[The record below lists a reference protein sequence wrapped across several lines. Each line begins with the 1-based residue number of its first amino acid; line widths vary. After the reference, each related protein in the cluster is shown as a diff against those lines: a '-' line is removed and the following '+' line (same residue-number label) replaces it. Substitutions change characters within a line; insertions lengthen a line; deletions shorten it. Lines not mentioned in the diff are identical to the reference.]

1 MTDPTSL
8 GVIDEFVVIF
18 TRYIDSGFGLLGGEV
33 QYLTA
38 ILIGIDIT
46 LAGLYWAMGSDSS
59 VIGKFLKKVMYV
71 GVFALIITNFSGL
84 ANIVFSSFGGL
95 GLKATATTM
104 TAEDLLRPG
113 FIANTG
119 FTAAHPILTQIGELT
134 GPVKF
139 FHNIVLIVAL
149 FLAWIITM
157 FAFFFI
163 AIQLFVTILEFKL
176 TTLAGF
182 ILIPF
187 ALWNKT
193 SFLAEKV
200 LGNVVA
206 SGIKLMVLAIIV
218 GIGSTIF
225 GDITSAFTPPVDNPD
240 MVVPITL
247 KDAASI
253 MLGSMALLALGIF
266 GPGIATGLVSG
277 APQLGAG
284 AAVGTMAAVGAGALA
299 GGAAAGAGIKGIA
312 KGAAGSIKA
321 GASMAGGS
329 KVAFTLGKM
338 GSGAGGIKGAAAGM
352 SAVAQAGVM
361 SVAKAGGRK
370 ALAAG
375 GAVSTAHGN
384 GMRGGMR
391 ALTKG
396 IKAPSKAAPK
406 ADAANG
412 GSGSKSPN
420 WAKKVHRQQKTR
432 HATRAASH
440 AIRSSDSGGGGNG
453 PSLNPDG

>member
-139 FHNIVLIVAL
+139 FHSIVLIVAL

-225 GDITSAFTPPVDNPD
+225 GDITSAFAPPIDNPD

-299 GGAAAGAGIKGIA
+299 GGAIAGAGIKGVA
-312 KGAAGSIKA
+312 KGGAASIKA

-329 KVAFTLGKM
+329 KLAFTLGKM
-338 GSGAGGIKGAAAGM
+338 GSGAGGIKGAAAGVA
-352 SAVAQAGVM
+352 AVAQAGVM
-361 SVAKAGGRK
+361 SVAKAGAGK
-370 ALAAG
+370 ALEAG
-375 GAVSTAHGN
+375 GAISTAHTN
-384 GMRGGMR
+384 GMRGSMHALSKGMKR
-391 ALTKG
+391 M
-396 IKAPSKAAPK
+396 PK
-406 ADAANG
+406 ADPAG
-412 GSGSKSPN
+412 GGGDGKGPN

-453 PSLNPDG
+453 PALNPDG

>member
-1 MTDPTSL
+1 MADPTSL
-8 GVIDEFVVIF
+8 GVIDEFVVTF
-18 TRYIDSGFGLLGGEV
+18 TSYIGSGFGLLGGEV

-46 LAGLYWAMGSDSS
+46 LAGLYWAMGSDNS

-84 ANIVFSSFGGL
+84 ANIVFNSFGGL
-95 GLKATATTM
+95 GLQATATSL
-104 TAEDLLRPG
+104 TADDLLRPG

-119 FTAAHPILTQIGELT
+119 FQAAHPILTQIGELT

-206 SGIKLMVLAIIV
+206 SGIKLMVLAIII

-225 GDITSAFTPPVDNPD
+225 GDITSAFAPPASAPD
-240 MVVPITL
+240 TIVPITL

-299 GGAAAGAGIKGIA
+299 GGAVAGAGIKSFG
-312 KGAAGSIKA
+312 KGAAASVKA
-321 GASMAGGS
+321 GASMAGGTRL
-329 KVAFTLGKM
+329 AFTM
-338 GSGAGGIKGAAAGM
+338 GSISQGGGIKGAAAGVG
-352 SAVAQAGVM
+352 AVAQAGVM

-370 ALAAG
+370 VLAAG

-384 GMRGGMR
+384 GMRGGMA
-391 ALTKG
+391 ALSKG
-396 IKAPSKAAPK
+396 MKAPRK
-406 ADAANG
+406 DG
-412 GSGSKSPN
+412 GGGATGETGKGPN
-420 WAKKVHRQQKTR
+420 WAKKVHRQQQTR
-432 HATRAASH
+432 HATRTATNAL
-440 AIRSSDSGGGGNG
+440 RGGDGGGSGSG
-453 PSLNPDG
+453 PSLNPDA

>member
-1 MTDPTSL
+1 MADPTSL
-8 GVIDEFVVIF
+8 GVIDEFVVTF
-18 TRYIDSGFGLLGGEV
+18 TSYIDSGFGLLGGEV

-46 LAGLYWAMGSDSS
+46 LAGLYWAMGSDNS

-84 ANIVFSSFGGL
+84 ANIVFNSFGGL

-104 TAEDLLRPG
+104 TADDLLRPG

-119 FTAAHPILTQIGELT
+119 FQAAHPILTQIGELT

-206 SGIKLMVLAIIV
+206 SGIKLMVLAIII

-225 GDITSAFTPPVDNPD
+225 GDITSAFAPPASAPD
-240 MVVPITL
+240 TVVPINL

-299 GGAAAGAGIKGIA
+299 GGAVAGAGIKGIG
-312 KGAAGSIKA
+312 KGAAASVKA

-329 KVAFTLGKM
+329 KVAFTLGSM
-338 GSGAGGIKGAAAGM
+338 SQGGGIKGAAAGVG
-352 SAVAQAGVM
+352 AVAQAGVM
-361 SVAKAGGRK
+361 SVAKAGGRR

-375 GAVSTAHGN
+375 GAVSKAHGN
-384 GMRGGMR
+384 GMRGGMA
-391 ALTKG
+391 ALSKG
-396 IKAPSKAAPK
+396 MKAPRKDGGGDS
-406 ADAANG
+406 
-412 GSGSKSPN
+412 GSGETGKGPN
-420 WAKKVHRQQKTR
+420 WAKKVHRQQQTR
-432 HATRAASH
+432 HATRTATNAL
-440 AIRSSDSGGGGNG
+440 RGGDGGGSGSG
-453 PSLNPDG
+453 PSLNPDA

>member
-1 MTDPTSL
+1 MADPTSL
-8 GVIDEFVVIF
+8 GVIDEFVVTF
-18 TRYIDSGFGLLGGEV
+18 TSYIDSGFGLLGGEV

-46 LAGLYWAMGSDSS
+46 LAGLYWAMGSDNS

-84 ANIVFSSFGGL
+84 ANIVFNSFGGL
-95 GLKATATTM
+95 GLQATATSL
-104 TAEDLLRPG
+104 TADDLLRPG

-119 FTAAHPILTQIGELT
+119 FQAAHPILTQIGELT

-206 SGIKLMVLAIIV
+206 SGIKLMVLAIII

-225 GDITSAFTPPVDNPD
+225 GDITSAFAPPASAPD
-240 MVVPITL
+240 TIVPITL

-299 GGAAAGAGIKGIA
+299 GGAVAGAGIKSFG
-312 KGAAGSIKA
+312 KGAAASVKA
-321 GASMAGGS
+321 GASMAGGTRL
-329 KVAFTLGKM
+329 AFTM
-338 GSGAGGIKGAAAGM
+338 GSISQGGGIKGAAAGVG
-352 SAVAQAGVM
+352 AVAQAG
-361 SVAKAGGRK
+361 ATGETG
-370 ALAAG
+370 
-375 GAVSTAHGN
+375 
-384 GMRGGMR
+384 
-391 ALTKG
+391 KG
-396 IKAPSKAAPK
+396 
-406 ADAANG
+406 
-412 GSGSKSPN
+412 PN
-420 WAKKVHRQQKTR
+420 WAKKVHRQQQTR
-432 HATRAASH
+432 HATRTATNAL
-440 AIRSSDSGGGGNG
+440 RGGDGGGSGSG
-453 PSLNPDG
+453 PSLNPDA

>member
-1 MTDPTSL
+1 MTDPKSL
-8 GVIDEFVVIF
+8 GIIDEFVATF
-18 TRYIDSGFGLLGGEV
+18 SGYIDSGFGLLGGEV

-38 ILIGIDIT
+38 TLVVIDIT

-59 VIGKFLKKVMYV
+59 VIGKFLKKVLYV
-71 GVFALIITNFSGL
+71 GVFALIISNFSSL
-84 ANIVFSSFGGL
+84 ATIIFDSFGGL
-95 GLKATATTM
+95 GLKATATPLR
-104 TAEDLLRPG
+104 AEDLMRPG

-119 FTAAHPILTQIGELT
+119 FKASQPILTQISELT

-139 FHNIVLIVAL
+139 FTNIVLIFAL
-149 FLAWIITM
+149 FLAWVITM
-157 FAFFFI
+157 FAFFFL

-206 SGIKLMVLAIIV
+206 SGIKLMVLAIII

-225 GDITSAFTPPVDNPD
+225 GDITSAFVGTTDPLTGLISDPP
-240 MVVPITL
+240 PITL

-284 AAVGTMAAVGAGALA
+284 AAVGTMAAIGAGALA
-299 GGAAAGAGIKGIA
+299 GGAVAGAGIKGVG
-312 KGAAGSIKA
+312 KGTAASIKA

-329 KVAFTLGKM
+329 KLAFTLG
-338 GSGAGGIKGAAAGM
+338 SISQGGGLKGAAAGVG
-352 SAVAQAGVM
+352 AVAQAGVM
-361 SVAKAGGRK
+361 SVAKAGGAK
-370 ALAAG
+370 LAAAG
-375 GAVSTAHGN
+375 GAVSTSYGN
-384 GMRGGMR
+384 GMRGSMR
-391 ALTKG
+391 ALSKG
-396 IKAPSKAAPK
+396 MKRTAKGDGP
-406 ADAANG
+406 G
-412 GSGSKSPN
+412 GGKTGPN
-420 WAKKVHRQQKTR
+420 WAKKVHRQQQTR
-432 HATRAASH
+432 HAGRSASN
-440 AIRSSDSGGGGNG
+440 AIRSADGGGSSTG

>member
-1 MTDPTSL
+1 MADPTSL
-8 GVIDEFVVIF
+8 GVIDEFVATF

-46 LAGLYWAMGSDSS
+46 LAGLYWAMGSDTS

-84 ANIVFSSFGGL
+84 ANIVFNSFGGI
-95 GLKATATTM
+95 GLKATATTL
-104 TAEDLLRPG
+104 TAEQLLRPG

-119 FTAAHPILTQIGELT
+119 FQAAHPILAQIGELT

-139 FHNIVLIVAL
+139 FHNIVLIFAL
-149 FLAWIITM
+149 FLAWVITM
-157 FAFFFI
+157 FAFFFL

-182 ILIPF
+182 VLIPF

-206 SGIKLMVLAIIV
+206 SGIKLMVLAIII

-225 GDITSAFTPPVDNPD
+225 GDITSAFAPPTDNPD
-240 MVVPITL
+240 LIIPITL

-253 MLGSMALLALGIF
+253 TLGSLALLALGIF

-299 GGAAAGAGIKGIA
+299 GGAVASAGVKGIA

-329 KVAFTLGKM
+329 KVAFTLGQISQ
-338 GSGAGGIKGAAAGM
+338 GGGIKGVAAGVG
-352 SAVAQAGVM
+352 AVAQAGVM
-361 SVAKAGGRK
+361 SVAKAGAGK

-375 GAVSTAHGN
+375 GAVSTSYGN
-384 GMRGGMR
+384 GMRGGMH
-391 ALTKG
+391 ALSKG
-396 IKAPSKAAPK
+396 IKRAPK
-406 ADAANG
+406 AAAAGG
-412 GSGSKSPN
+412 GSSDAQGPN
-420 WAKKVHRQQKTR
+420 WAKKIHSQQKTR
-432 HATRAASH
+432 HASRAASH
-440 AIRSSDSGGGGNG
+440 AIRGSDSGGSGNG

>member
-1 MTDPTSL
+1 MEDL
-8 GVIDEFVVIF
+8 GVIDKFVDTF
-18 TRYIDSGFGLLGGEV
+18 STYIDSGFGLLGGEV

-38 ILIGIDIT
+38 IIIGIDIT
-46 LAGLYWAMGSDSS
+46 LAGLYWAMGSDTS

-84 ANIVFSSFGGL
+84 TQIIFKSFGGL
-95 GLKATATTM
+95 GLQATT
-104 TAEDLLRPG
+104 TTLTHEQLLKPG

-119 FTAAHPILTQIGELT
+119 FKAAHPLLIEIGNLT
-134 GPVKF
+134 GPIDF
-139 FHNIVLIVAL
+139 FTNIVLIGVLA
-149 FLAWIITM
+149 LAWVITI

-163 AIQLFVTILEFKL
+163 AIQLFVTVIEFKL

-206 SGIKLMVLAIIV
+206 SGIKLMVLAIII
-218 GIGSTIF
+218 GIGSTMF
-225 GDITSAFTPPVDNPD
+225 GEITSAFQPVTDP
-240 MVVPITL
+240 VTGIVTTASVGL
-247 KDAASI
+247 ADAAAVI
-253 MLGSMALLALGIF
+253 LASMALLALGIF

-299 GGAAAGAGIKGIA
+299 GGAVA
-312 KGAAGSIKA
+312 GAAGKVGIRAATSSVKA
-321 GASMAGGS
+321 GASMTGGT
-329 KVAFTLGKM
+329 KLAFALGKM
-338 GSGAGGIKGAAAGM
+338 SVGNEGLKGNIAGAA
-352 SAVAQAGVM
+352 AVAQAGVM
-361 SVAKAGGRK
+361 SVAKKAGGK

-375 GAVSTAHGN
+375 GAISTAHSN
-384 GMRGGMR
+384 GARGAMR
-391 ALTKG
+391 ALSKG
-396 IKAPSKAAPK
+396 MKPAAKSTGLGGAASGGKAQ
-406 ADAANG
+406 
-412 GSGSKSPN
+412 PN
-420 WAKKVHRQQKTR
+420 WAKKMKKQQHTRNAGR
-432 HATRAASH
+432 HAAH
-440 AIRSSDSGGGGNG
+440 AMRGNGGGSGQG

>member
-1 MTDPTSL
+1 
-8 GVIDEFVVIF
+8 
-18 TRYIDSGFGLLGGEV
+18 
-33 QYLTA
+33 
-38 ILIGIDIT
+38 
-46 LAGLYWAMGSDSS
+46 
-59 VIGKFLKKVMYV
+59 
-71 GVFALIITNFSGL
+71 
-84 ANIVFSSFGGL
+84 
-95 GLKATATTM
+95 
-104 TAEDLLRPG
+104 
-113 FIANTG
+113 
-119 FTAAHPILTQIGELT
+119 
-134 GPVKF
+134 
-139 FHNIVLIVAL
+139 
-149 FLAWIITM
+149 M

-206 SGIKLMVLAIIV
+206 SGIKLMVLAIII

-225 GDITSAFTPPVDNPD
+225 GDITSAFAPPASDPD
-240 MVVPITL
+240 MIVPITL

-299 GGAAAGAGIKGIA
+299 GGAVAGAGIKGLG
-312 KGAAGSIKA
+312 KGAAASVKA

-329 KVAFTLGKM
+329 KVAFTLGSM
-338 GSGAGGIKGAAAGM
+338 SQGGGIKGAAAGVG
-352 SAVAQAGVM
+352 AVAQAGVM

-370 ALAAG
+370 VLAAG

-384 GMRGGMR
+384 GMRGGMA
-391 ALTKG
+391 ALSKG
-396 IKAPSKAAPK
+396 MKAPRKDGGGAA
-406 ADAANG
+406 
-412 GSGSKSPN
+412 SGEAGKGPN
-420 WAKKVHRQQKTR
+420 WAKKVHRQQQTR
-432 HATRAASH
+432 HATRTATNAL
-440 AIRSSDSGGGGNG
+440 RGGDGGGSGSG
-453 PSLNPDG
+453 PSLNPDA

>member
-157 FAFFFI
+157 FAFFLI

-225 GDITSAFTPPVDNPD
+225 GDITSAFAPPVDNPD

-253 MLGSMALLALGIF
+253 TLGSMALLALGIF

-299 GGAAAGAGIKGIA
+299 GGAVAGAGFKGVA
-312 KGAAGSIKA
+312 KGGAASIKA

-329 KVAFTLGKM
+329 KLAFTLGKM
-338 GSGAGGIKGAAAGM
+338 GSGASGIKGAAAGVA
-352 SAVAQAGVM
+352 AVAQAGVM
-361 SVAKAGGRK
+361 SVAKAGAGK
-370 ALAAG
+370 ALEAG
-375 GAVSTAHGN
+375 GAISTAHTN
-384 GMRGGMR
+384 GMRGSMHALSKGMKR
-391 ALTKG
+391 M
-396 IKAPSKAAPK
+396 PK
-406 ADAANG
+406 ADPAG
-412 GSGSKSPN
+412 GGGDGKGPN

-440 AIRSSDSGGGGNG
+440 AIRTSDSGSGGNG
-453 PSLNPDG
+453 PALNPDG

>member
-1 MTDPTSL
+1 
-8 GVIDEFVVIF
+8 
-18 TRYIDSGFGLLGGEV
+18 
-33 QYLTA
+33 
-38 ILIGIDIT
+38 
-46 LAGLYWAMGSDSS
+46 
-59 VIGKFLKKVMYV
+59 
-71 GVFALIITNFSGL
+71 
-84 ANIVFSSFGGL
+84 
-95 GLKATATTM
+95 
-104 TAEDLLRPG
+104 
-113 FIANTG
+113 
-119 FTAAHPILTQIGELT
+119 
-134 GPVKF
+134 
-139 FHNIVLIVAL
+139 
-149 FLAWIITM
+149 
-157 FAFFFI
+157 
-163 AIQLFVTILEFKL
+163 VTILEFKL

-206 SGIKLMVLAIIV
+206 SGIKLMVLAIII

-225 GDITSAFTPPVDNPD
+225 GDITSAFAPPASDPD
-240 MVVPITL
+240 MIVPITL

-284 AAVGTMAAVGAGALA
+284 AAVGTMAAIGAGALA
-299 GGAAAGAGIKGIA
+299 GGAVAGAGIKGVG
-312 KGAAGSIKA
+312 KGAAASVKA

-329 KVAFTLGKM
+329 KVAFTLGSM
-338 GSGAGGIKGAAAGM
+338 SQGGGIKGAAAGIG
-352 SAVAQAGVM
+352 AVAQAGVM

-391 ALTKG
+391 ALSKG
-396 IKAPSKAAPK
+396 MKSPTAGSAK
-406 ADAANG
+406 DAGAGGGNG
-412 GSGSKSPN
+412 KGPN
-420 WAKKVHRQQKTR
+420 WAKKVHRQQQTR
-432 HATRAASH
+432 HATRTATNAL
-440 AIRSSDSGGGGNG
+440 RGGDGGGSGSG
-453 PSLNPDG
+453 PSLNPDA

>member
-1 MTDPTSL
+1 MADPTDI
-8 GVIDEFVVIF
+8 GVIDDFVKTF
-18 TRYIDSGFGLLGGEV
+18 STYIDSGFGLLGTEV
-33 QYLTA
+33 HYLTA
-38 ILIGIDIT
+38 IIIGIDIT
-46 LAGLYWAMGSDSS
+46 LAGLYWAMGSDTS

-71 GVFALIITNFSGL
+71 GVFALIITNFSYL
-84 ANIVFSSFGGL
+84 ANIIFDSFGGL
-95 GLKATATTM
+95 GLRATTTTL
-104 TAEDLLRPG
+104 TAKDLMRPG

-119 FTAAHPILTQIGELT
+119 FEAAHPIIGQIGELT

-139 FHNIVLIVAL
+139 FHNIVLIFAL

-157 FAFFFI
+157 FAFFFL

-218 GIGSTIF
+218 GIGTTIF
-225 GDITSAFTPPVDNPD
+225 GDITSAFAPPSTDPD
-240 MVVPITL
+240 AIVPIDL
-247 KDAASI
+247 ADAMSI
-253 MLGSMALLALGIF
+253 VLGSMALLALGLF

-299 GGAAAGAGIKGIA
+299 GGAVA
-312 KGAAGSIKA
+312 GAAGKGGMKAATSSVKA
-321 GASMAGGS
+321 GASMTGGS
-329 KVAFTLGKM
+329 KIAFALGKM
-338 GSGAGGIKGAAAGM
+338 ASGSEGLKGNISGAA
-352 SAVAQAGVM
+352 AVAQAGVM
-361 SVAKAGGRK
+361 SVAKKAGGK

-375 GAVSTAHGN
+375 GAISTAHGN
-384 GMRGGMR
+384 GARGAMR
-391 ALTKG
+391 ALSKG
-396 IKAPSKAAPK
+396 MKPAPPSGAGGPK
-406 ADAANG
+406 AQ
-412 GSGSKSPN
+412 PN
-420 WAKKVHRQQKTR
+420 WAKKIKRQQHTQNAGR
-432 HATRAASH
+432 HAAH
-440 AIRSSDSGGGGNG
+440 AMRGTGGGSASG
-453 PSLNPDG
+453 PALNPDS